1 MFQIEKPVILHERTV
16 TSFTRTE
23 VSALQIKRL
32 VSNEILTGALWTLC
46 VTQRE
51 M

>member
-1 MFQIEKPVILHERTV
+1 MLQIEKPVIQHKKTV

-23 VSALQIKRL
+23 VSALQIKPL
-32 VSNEILTGALWTLC
+32 ACDEILTGALRTPC
-46 VTQRE
+46 VTQHE